1 MSILYQ
7 VLKVKTKTLHPCFLG
22 EKIPVGERATI
33 NTEKQ
38 MIVNFS
44 KQSNKLERN
53 ENNWRDFFLRSGLW
67 NPTSQKSVSGGWVT
81 VKCFQEVRSDCY
93 YISGMQE
100 HCVLWSPNNGDAAK
114 TKQNNNQTSFL
125 MTHSPYLCGN
135 SGHPSIGTPEDFTG
149 ARRLWASWRVSRRGV
164 FCSQ

>member
-53 ENNWRDFFLRSGLW
+53 ENN
-67 NPTSQKSVSGGWVT
+67 
-81 VKCFQEVRSDCY
+81 
-93 YISGMQE
+93 
-100 HCVLWSPNNGDAAK
+100 
-114 TKQNNNQTSFL
+114 
-125 MTHSPYLCGN
+125 
-135 SGHPSIGTPEDFTG
+135 
-149 ARRLWASWRVSRRGV
+149 
-164 FCSQ
+164 